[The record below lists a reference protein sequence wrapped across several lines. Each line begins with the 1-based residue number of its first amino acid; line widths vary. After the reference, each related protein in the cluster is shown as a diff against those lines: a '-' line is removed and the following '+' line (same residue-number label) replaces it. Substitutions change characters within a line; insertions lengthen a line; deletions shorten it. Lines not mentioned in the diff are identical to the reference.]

1 MAHDDHRLRVHA
13 ILVVSERSAD
23 DGQRAQGLKK
33 IAADVLQVHLLG
45 GRGVE
50 GSRNSVRVGD
60 SDERLKNGLF
70 ARQAAIQI
78 GRDR

>member
-1 MAHDDHRLRVHA
+1 MTGRVPKA
-13 ILVVSERSAD
+13 LE
-23 DGQRAQGLKK
+23 K